1 MPNRFTKPGGGS
13 GGGGGNAAKSEGS
26 STAKSDAGTRS
37 YSEAARGRDWEAE
50 LSDLRKANAKLLRQV
65 ATLQSGQA
73 AGEDDDM
80 DDDDG
85 DEAARDDRIKTLES
99 GIPVLVGI
107 YSEDAVQVKEA
118 RDELQALV
126 RQRRESKP
134 LRTQLQNIDRRIDKQ
149 RLRSERLQSK
159 SDEIWEQISAL
170 RNEHSSVAEELE
182 ETKDG
187 LAKLEDERKALLLK
201 EAQAAEAAATAR
213 PTAPPE
219 DAAWDTVMEAIG
231 ARINIPGANQH
242 LATQV
247 AATVQMLKD
256 LLVQCAPPAC
266 GSVAATQVQ
275 QPEAPPPPQP
285 QQAVGQLV
293 VAAGAAVQPNVG
305 AHGLGDASEG
315 HGTRPTGA
323 GARERTPR
331 PRADTARLRAQGRSD
346 ADGSRHAA
354 CQEPAG
360 HGSAE
365 DAIAAAAPQPVAADV
380 PAVPGAGTQQENA
393 AAVTQAATAAGCIGT
408 PPSGGDD
415 GDDDGKGAMSTVG
428 ESGSELEGGE
438 SEGDEI
444 EVDIE
449 QAIALLPDSQRR
461 AKVREVLARRRKA
474 QPRRLKKPEAG
485 TRGGAGDRDGK
496 KPTKGA

>member
-1 MPNRFTKPGGGS
+1 MVVGGDSALGPGCLGVGCYCVVYWVLAAPLTSLAGLTHPRGTRLCPLPLRAWAAQSLPFHPCAAVVAPAARLNGQVNPRGIGGPVGSDPTLARWLAWPLPVACWRRTIRRSAASPRAPPPLAATPARRGQPAGGGQQPLSRPPQQAMPNRFTKPGGGS
-13 GGGGGNAAKSEGS
+13 GGGGGSAAKGEASYS
-26 STAKSDAGTRS
+26 ARNDAGTRS

-85 DEAARDDRIKTLES
+85 DEAARDERIRTLEA

-149 RLRSERLQSK
+149 RLRSEKLQSK

-170 RNEHSSVAEELE
+170 RNEHSTVAEELE
-182 ETKDG
+182 ETKEG

-201 EAQAAEAAATAR
+201 EAQAAEAAATVR
-213 PTAPPE
+213 PSAPPE
-219 DAAWDTVMEAIG
+219 DAAWDTVMQAIG

-256 LLVQCAPPAC
+256 LLVQCAPPA
-266 GSVAATQVQ
+266 GGGVATAQVQ
-275 QPEAPPPPQP
+275 QPVAPPPPQP
-285 QQAVGQLV
+285 QQA
-293 VAAGAAVQPNVG
+293 AG
-305 AHGLGDASEG
+305 
-315 HGTRPTGA
+315 
-323 GARERTPR
+323 
-331 PRADTARLRAQGRSD
+331 
-346 ADGSRHAA
+346 
-354 CQEPAG
+354 
-360 HGSAE
+360 
-365 DAIAAAAPQPVAADV
+365 
-380 PAVPGAGTQQENA
+380 
-393 AAVTQAATAAGCIGT
+393 
-408 PPSGGDD
+408 
-415 GDDDGKGAMSTVG
+415 
-428 ESGSELEGGE
+428 
-438 SEGDEI
+438 
-444 EVDIE
+444 
-449 QAIALLPDSQRR
+449 
-461 AKVREVLARRRKA
+461 
-474 QPRRLKKPEAG
+474 
-485 TRGGAGDRDGK
+485 
-496 KPTKGA
+496 